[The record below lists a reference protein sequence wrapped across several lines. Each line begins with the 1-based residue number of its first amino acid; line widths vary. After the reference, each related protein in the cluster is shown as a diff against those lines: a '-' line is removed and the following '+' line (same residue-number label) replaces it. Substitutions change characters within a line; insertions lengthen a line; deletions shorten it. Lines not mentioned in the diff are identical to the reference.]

1 MKLNT
6 WNIAVKEFKKDLRD
20 RRTMF
25 LMLIFPVVL
34 MLILGSALTN
44 AFTSGLSINEMK
56 LLYKNEATAGELAQ
70 AWDGFAQAIGQEGVE
85 LVPVAEGTD
94 GVEEVKEDNATAYAV
109 IRDSGIQFYGS
120 SRHSIES
127 NIVQGMLTAFSDRYN
142 LAAAAYRADPQAA
155 EQILKQ
161 AGAQHG
167 YVQETGL
174 DADRQPGSM
183 DYYALVMS
191 TMIAFYAA
199 MSASYLIRGERLR
212 KTGLRLMAAPL
223 KKSELFLGKV
233 IGNTLINALC
243 VLVVVLFSKYV
254 FQANW
259 GEHMGIVLLAFLTE
273 VILAISLGLAVSFVF
288 KESSSTAVLMIFVQL
303 ASFFGGAYF
312 PMGELSGFMNVAAN
326 ASPLYWMNTGLMKVI
341 YNGDVQAA
349 LPVIGLNVGI
359 AAILLVFSAITI
371 RRREAL

>member
-1 MKLNT
+1 MNI
-6 WNIAVKEFKKDLRD
+6 WNIAAKEFKSDMRD
-20 RRTMF
+20 KRTLF
-25 LMLIFPVVL
+25 LMLVFPIVL

-44 AFTSGLSINEMK
+44 AFTSGLSVGDMK
-56 LLYKNEATAGELAQ
+56 LLYKNEATASGLVQ
-70 AWDGFAQAIGQEGVE
+70 AWEGFAQAIGQEGVE
-85 LVPVAEGTD
+85 VTPVAGETD
-94 GVEEVKEDNATAYAV
+94 GVAEVQEDNATAYAV

-120 SRHSIES
+120 TRHSIES
-127 NIVQGMLTAFSDRYN
+127 NIVQGMLTVFSDRYN
-142 LAAAAYRADPQAA
+142 LAAAAYRADPEAA
-155 EQILKQ
+155 EQILAQ
-161 AGAQHG
+161 AGAQG
-167 YVQETGL
+167 EFVRETGL
-174 DADRQPGSM
+174 EADRKPGSM

-212 KTGLRLMAAPL
+212 KTALRLSAAPL
-223 KKSELFLGKV
+223 KKSELFIGKV
-233 IGNTLINALC
+233 LGSTLINALC

-259 GEHMGIVLLAFLTE
+259 GDHLGVVLLALLTE
-273 VILAISLGLAVSFVF
+273 VILAISLGLAVSFIF
-288 KESSSTAVLMIFVQL
+288 KESSSIAVIMIFAQM

-312 PMGELSGFMNVAAN
+312 PLGELKGFMLVVAN
-326 ASPLYWMNTGLMKVI
+326 ASPLYWINSGMMKVI

-359 AAILLVFSAITI
+359 AAVLLLFSAIVI

>member
-1 MKLNT
+1 MNI
-6 WNIAVKEFKKDLRD
+6 WNIAVKEFKSDLRD
-20 RRTMF
+20 KRTLF
-25 LMLIFPVVL
+25 LMLVFPIVL

-44 AFTSGLSINEMK
+44 AFSGGLTVDEMK

-70 AWDGFAQAIGQEGVE
+70 AWEGFVQAIGQEGVE
-85 LVPVAEGTD
+85 AVPVTEGTD
-94 GVEEVKEDNATAYAV
+94 GVKEVQEDNATAYAV
-109 IRDSGIQFYGS
+109 VRDGGIQFYGG
-120 SRHSIES
+120 SRHPIES

-142 LAAAAYRADPQAA
+142 LAAAAYRADPKAA

-161 AGAQHG
+161 AGTSSGFVH
-167 YVQETGL
+167 ETGL
-174 DADRQPGSM
+174 EADRKPGSM

-191 TMIAFYAA
+191 TMIAFYAS
-199 MSASYLIRGERLR
+199 MSASFLIRGERLR
-212 KTGLRLMAAPL
+212 KTALRLTAAPL
-223 KKSELFLGKV
+223 KKSEMFLGKV

-254 FQANW
+254 FQADW
-259 GEHMGIVLLAFLTE
+259 GDHLGIVLLALLTE
-273 VILAISLGLAVSFVF
+273 VILAISLGLAVSFIF
-288 KESSSTAVLMIFVQL
+288 KESSSTAVIMIVAQL

-312 PMGELSGFMNVAAN
+312 PLGELTGFMHAVAN
-326 ASPLYWMNTGLMKVI
+326 ASPLYWINSGMMKVI

>member
-1 MKLNT
+1 LNI
-6 WNIAVKEFKKDLRD
+6 WNIAVKEFKSDLRD
-20 RRTMF
+20 KRTLF
-25 LMLIFPVVL
+25 LMLVFPIVL

-44 AFTSGLSINEMK
+44 AFTSGLSVDGMK
-56 LLYKNEATAGELAQ
+56 LLYKNEATAGELVQ
-70 AWDGFAQAIGQEGVE
+70 AWEGFAQAIGQEGVE
-85 LVPVAEGTD
+85 TTSVTEGAD
-94 GVEEVKEDNATAYAV
+94 GVKEVKEDNATAYAV

-127 NIVQGMLTAFSDRYN
+127 NILQGMLTAFADQYN
-142 LAAAAYRADPQAA
+142 LAAAAYRTDPEAA
-155 EQILKQ
+155 GQILKQ
-161 AGAQHG
+161 AGAQAG
-167 YVQETGL
+167 FVQETGL
-174 DADRQPGSM
+174 EADRKPGSM

-212 KTGLRLMAAPL
+212 KTALRLSAAPL

-233 IGNTLINALC
+233 IGNTLINVLC
-243 VLVVVLFSKYV
+243 VMAVVLFSKFV
-254 FQANW
+254 FRADW
-259 GEHMGIVLLAFLTE
+259 GDHMGIVLLALLTE
-273 VILAISLGLAVSFVF
+273 VILAISLGLAISFIF
-288 KESSSTAVLMIFVQL
+288 KESSSTAVLMIFAQV

-312 PMGELSGFMNVAAN
+312 PLGELNGFMLAVAN
-326 ASPLYWMNTGLMKVI
+326 ASPLYWINSGMMKVI

-359 AAILLVFSAITI
+359 AAVLLVFSAITI